1 MAQFVSSSPVSGS
14 TLAVR
19 SLLGILSLCPSHA
32 HSPTLSKKQTSKKHS
47 RPRGCTLYHI
57 THTTDD
63 FILPLSL
70 LFFLRHILLLSLLL
84 LSLAFLCQ
92 SLLVSSRYS
101 LCQPGPEEKST
112 RSICERFFSVIN
124 GYTEGGNTDSLLDMG
139 KRTNDIWNSYIHLAT
154 ITEEIANILRMAEHK
169 NGKHLGPP

>member
-1 MAQFVSSSPVSGS
+1 MGCLGDSDTSLTLGFGLGHDLTVRRIEPHVGLCTGS
-14 TLAVR
+14 EEPAWD
-19 SLLGILSLCPSHA
+19 SLSLCPSHA

-92 SLLVSSRYS
+92 SLLVSSWYS

-139 KRTNDIWNSYIHLAT
+139 KRTN
-154 ITEEIANILRMAEHK
+154 EIGRAHV
-169 NGKHLGPP
+169 